1 MNDKYPEPEPRQA
14 GGGPVPGTPEPGG
27 VPPEETPPAEDG
39 LSGAGP
45 RETYNPAKG
54 WGAGPLIVLMAV
66 VVLFAVFFIVGYL
79 TR

>member
-1 MNDKYPEPEPRQA
+1 MNNKHPEPGTQ
-14 GGGPVPGTPEPGG
+14 PVPGTPEPGG
-27 VPPEETPPAEDG
+27 VPPEETPQGEGG

-54 WGAGPLIVLMAV
+54 WGVWPLIVLMAV
-66 VVLFAVFFIVGYL
+66 VVLFAVFFIVGYA